1 MLFAIQKILCPL
13 SPFADIIQQMPELD
27 DHELLAEF
35 ARHASAFSQGKRS
48 GANGSSGTSNTMSLV
63 LASAETFRAGGV

>member
-27 DHELLAEF
+27 HELLAEF
-35 ARHASAFSQGKRS
+35 ARHASAFSLGKRS
-48 GANGSSGTSNTMSLV
+48 AANGSSGASSTMLLV